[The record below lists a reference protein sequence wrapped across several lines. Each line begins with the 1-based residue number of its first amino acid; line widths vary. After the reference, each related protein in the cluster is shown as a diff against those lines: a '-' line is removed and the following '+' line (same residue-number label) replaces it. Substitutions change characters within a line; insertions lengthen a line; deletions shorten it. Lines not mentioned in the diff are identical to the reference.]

1 MSNSVNLIYL
11 DGKTAQVQYE
21 KKPINSGADG
31 TIYAT
36 IDNKLALKI
45 YHDPNKDMQRQDKLW
60 QMLSNAP
67 TAEGICWP
75 VAVIS
80 DKKNNFIG
88 YAMPLLDLSRCY
100 TIEMLLSKR
109 LRESLKITD
118 SYKFRVTVAI
128 SLASKVAELHRLG
141 HYIIDLKPANLSF
154 DKHTGDVMVL
164 DCDGFSIKGDKKR
177 FKGHQYTSGYI
188 APEAFGGKI
197 PPEKLGVGQDLFA
210 LTTILFQLL
219 NNGLHPFQGVSK
231 NGYSLPSDNQTKITE
246 GLYPYAIKVHAKIKP
261 SPWSIHT
268 DFPDVLSKAFTQSL
282 TSRVRTKANIWQK
295 LLLEQSLKLKVCKQN
310 SDHAYWQKACP
321 HCQLNQKKAQVKKN
335 IKPNIK
341 SAVKRSAPINNSSQ
355 SSSNVSQSS
364 NNQPG
369 SGIGVYAVFF
379 TIAII
384 VTLVVNFRGGVSPES
399 TYSQPQ
405 ATPSHRQTKPVENK
419 GVKFEHKTVHKAK
432 TVNSLLGNVTYYK
445 HDMVL
450 LNKSRELV
458 EIPFYQLTGFKSS
471 DAFPLIKHSPFGRIF
486 PSDSPQV
493 SLSKIDFEMA
503 GEKVG
508 QLEYRSD
515 RVYHLDDWQYDSNS
529 EQGYVYN
536 CKYDPNICTHVTQ
549 IGMQKKVSF
558 KFNDFKAE
566 KSFPDEN
573 TGVSADSYRPW
584 RFNIT
589 ENGKKIVMLSNF
601 ELVVYDIANPSKPI
615 IKQRLPKEWDEWN
628 VTRLLSVNNGQRL
641 FVALAKSE
649 QYGKNYQ
656 GFVTELLLVNN
667 TYQVTTNFATLPD
680 SNKMSGVDI
689 ATNLKGDVLAIGE
702 YIQPEQNNTRFH
714 ILNTPVEVTIAHP
727 VIKLWKKTAQ
737 GWQAIR
743 LPNDQIVTL
752 KQNELSPDKVVTK
765 VPANISRSVLVANF
779 SSDSKVMG
787 DLRFNRQFMLSK
799 SGDVLLS
806 GITASK
812 RRDYIKAKASIFKLN
827 FLENEFLL
835 AAELDKTYEPIN
847 QSNSPSNTAYLSYLS
862 ASLSHDGSQV
872 ALGWFVFFDVLSKS
886 SKTRFEKQ
894 RYQLEL
900 LNVEAMKE

>member
-11 DGKTAQVQYE
+11 DGKTAQVQYK

-210 LTTILFQLL
+210 LTTIIFQLL

-231 NGYSLPSDNQTKITE
+231 KGYSLPSDNQTKITE
-246 GLYPYAIKVHAKIKP
+246 GLYPYAKKAHAKIKP

-268 DFPDVLSKAFTQSL
+268 DFSDVLSKAFTQSL

-341 SAVKRSAPINNSSQ
+341 SAVKRSAPINNL
-355 SSSNVSQSS
+355 NQSS

-369 SGIGVYAVFF
+369 SGIGMYAVFF

-384 VTLVVNFRGGVSPES
+384 VTLVVSFRGGSPES

-405 ATPSHRQTKPVENK
+405 ATPSQIQTKPVESK
-419 GVKFEHKTVHKAK
+419 GVKFEHKTVHKVK
-432 TVNSLLGNVTYYK
+432 TANSLLGNVVYYK
-445 HDMVL
+445 RDMAL
-450 LNKSRELV
+450 INKSEILA

-471 DAFPLIKHSPFGRIF
+471 DAFPLIKYTPFGLSI
-486 PSDSPQV
+486 PSDLPQV
-493 SLSKIDFEMA
+493 SLSKIDFKMA
-503 GEKVG
+503 GKEVG
-508 QLEYRSD
+508 QLEHRND
-515 RVYHLDDWQYDSNS
+515 RVYRLDDWQYDTNS
-529 EQGYVYN
+529 KQGYVYN
-536 CKYDPNICTHVTQ
+536 CKYNPNICTHVTQ
-549 IGMQKKVSF
+549 IGMRKKVSF

-566 KSFPDEN
+566 KSFPVKN
-573 TGVSADSYRPW
+573 TGISADSYRPW

-601 ELVVYDIANPSKPI
+601 ELVVYDIANSSKPI
-615 IKQRLPKEWDEWN
+615 IKQRLPKEWEGWN
-628 VTRLLSVNNGQRL
+628 VTRVLSVNNGQRL

-656 GFVTELLLVNN
+656 GFVTELSLVDN

-680 SNKMSGVDI
+680 FNKMSGVDI

-702 YIQPEQNNTRFH
+702 YIQPEQNNTSYH
-714 ILNTPVEVTIAHP
+714 ILNKPVEVTIAHP

-737 GWQAIR
+737 GWQAAR
-743 LPNDQIVTL
+743 LSNGQIVTL
-752 KQNELSPDKVVTK
+752 KQNELNPDKVLTK
-765 VPANISRSVLVANF
+765 VPVNISRPSLMVNF
-779 SSDSKVMG
+779 SSDSKIMG

-799 SGDVLLS
+799 SGDVLLT

-812 RRDYIKAKASIFKLN
+812 RRDYIKATASVFKLN
-827 FLENEFLL
+827 FLENKFLL
-835 AAELDKTYEPIN
+835 TAELDKIYDPEKN
-847 QSNSPSNTAYLSYLS
+847 SNNIPNSIASTAYRAYLS
-862 ASLSHDGSQV
+862 ASLSHNGSQI
-872 ALGWFVFFDVLSKS
+872 ALGWFVFSDILSIKS
-886 SKTRFEKQ
+886 RTRYEKQ